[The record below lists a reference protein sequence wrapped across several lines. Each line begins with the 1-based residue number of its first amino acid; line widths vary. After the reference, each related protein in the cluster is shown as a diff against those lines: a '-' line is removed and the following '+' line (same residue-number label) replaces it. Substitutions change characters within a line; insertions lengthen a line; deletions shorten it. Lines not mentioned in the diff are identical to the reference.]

1 MATVRVTFVDAAS
14 GQPFARSEMPAGQL
28 PESFAAQTTLQ
39 LGEDQWIVERA
50 EPETRAEATARGRMV
65 LTLRRVEMMAPQD
78 ILYSL
83 PTLCA
88 ELPPLAD
95 QPAGADAL
103 VLHEDDWRQVELAS
117 RANAAAVDG
126 ELAAIRRIF
135 AEHRRGAGFDQIH
148 LREIAAISEPLPS
161 WAQVQA
167 NLPRPERELGGVRF
181 RDAPNRVAGSFA
193 LGYGAGA
200 VCYGIVQRERVT
212 VLGLIGTP
220 PVAGLARALDLVV
233 VDWCGAGRE

>member
-1 MATVRVTFVDAAS
+1 MATVQVTFVDAGS
-14 GQPFARSEMPAGQL
+14 GQPFARSEMPAEQL
-28 PESFAAQTTLQ
+28 PESFAAQTSLQ
-39 LGEDQWIVERA
+39 LGQDQWVVERA
-50 EPETRAEATARGRMV
+50 EPETRAEATARGQMV

-95 QPAGADAL
+95 EAAGADAL

-117 RANAAAVDG
+117 RGNAAAIDG

-135 AEHRRGAGFDQIH
+135 TEHRRGAGFDQIH
-148 LREIAAISEPLPS
+148 LRELAALGEPLPS
-161 WAQVQA
+161 WAQVRA
-167 NLPRPERELGGVRF
+167 NLPRPDRELGGVRF

-193 LGYGAGA
+193 LAYGAGS
-200 VCYGIVQRERVT
+200 VCYGVVQQDRVT

-220 PVAGLARALDLVV
+220 PVADLARALDLVV
-233 VDWCGAGRE
+233 LDWCRANG